1 MKPAPHNT
9 FSKSAIAVI
18 AVILSFFLLGD
29 SAAQAYQFPAKAR
42 NRMYRIFVPVQKI
55 TKAKSSTNSKT
66 PATKSIKVAAPSI
79 KIAAPSKALRDSSF
93 STFKFENPITET
105 ETETEKAKHKSVVV
119 TVTPSWSQ
127 PSMIFGD
134 TTWISASCLVDPA
147 GILPSAPVLSAPEIT
162 SSTPVGSY
170 NATCSVAVSTGSV
183 VVGADTD
190 DFTVAYGP
198 SPAVFHVNEVIVI
211 PDAVIHITPT
221 ESALS
226 WKIGTTPLPTFSFTS
241 DHPEGIVSDPT
252 CSSPLT
258 EGAHVVS
265 CVGGVAKPHFSL
277 DLSATI
283 PFTVIKADEVP
294 SVDRGCGACGGGGY
308 VPDTQPIVPVVE
320 VIPAP
325 TLPQVA
331 RPIIVTTKPVV
342 KKASK
347 KRFAR
352 SASMNSRIATFAK
365 FSNITGKPSLV
376 KIPHDAGTKIQL
388 TPGVEDSL
396 KTRLK
401 LEITDEGVIFTA
413 VNGWTGRIAVPFVV
427 TQDGVLVELYIGVVE
442 NPGPVLLPKFYLDD
456 LQSATIKWQPDNSQV
471 VFYNVYVG
479 SKLLCTTPKTMCTQ
493 VESLNTHADL
503 TIEAVGHQQTFST
516 IMSPKYTATKLI
528 PAKVVHFAT
537 GSSIL
542 SVYDRS
548 LLDDLVMAAK
558 NLGLNTIYITGH
570 TDSTG
575 SAALN
580 KPLSAARSASVKSYI
595 AKFFPGVKIV
605 NRGFSST
612 EPVATNATVTGREN
626 NRRAEVSVG

>member
-9 FSKSAIAVI
+9 FSKPAIAVL

-55 TKAKSSTNSKT
+55 TNPKSSTTAKT
-66 PATKSIKVAAPSI
+66 PATKSLV
-79 KIAAPSKALRDSSF
+79 IASNTKALHIADFR
-93 STFKFENPITET
+93 KFRFDET
-105 ETETEKAKHKSVVV
+105 ETETDTVHREHKSVVV

-127 PSMIFGD
+127 SSMTFGGD
-134 TTWISASCLVDPA
+134 ASGIHASCNEAPA
-147 GILPSAPVLSAPEIT
+147 GILPSAPVVSAPEIT

-170 NATCSVAVSTGSV
+170 YATCSVAVSTGSV
-183 VVGADTD
+183 VIGADTD
-190 DFTVAYGP
+190 DFKVEYGP
-198 SPAVFHVNEVIVI
+198 SPAVFTVLPAPVI
-211 PDAVIHITPT
+211 PDTVIHVQPT
-221 ESALS
+221 VDPKS
-226 WKIGTTPLPTFSFTS
+226 WKDGGAHTFSYTS
-241 DHPEGIVSDPT
+241 DHSEGIASAPT
-252 CSSPLT
+252 CGGPLT
-258 EGAHVVS
+258 
-265 CVGGVAKPHFSL
+265 VGLHE
-277 DLSATI
+277 ATCSGGT
-283 PFTVIKADEVP
+283 PKSGFGFDFTIKASYEVTKADDVVIP
-294 SVDRGCGACGGGGY
+294 PTGCGSCEVY
-308 VPDTQPIVPVVE
+308 IPDNQPTVPTVE

-376 KIPHDAGTKIQL
+376 KIPHDPGTKIQL

-396 KTRLK
+396 RTRLK

-413 VNGWTGRIAVPFVV
+413 VNGWTGRIAVPVVV
-427 TQDGVLVELYIGVVE
+427 TQDGALVELYIGVVE

-516 IMSPKYTATKLI
+516 MMSPKYTAAKLI

-537 GSSIL
+537 GSSVL

-580 KPLSAARSASVKSYI
+580 KPLSAARSVSVKSYI

>member
-9 FSKSAIAVI
+9 FSKPAIAVI

-55 TKAKSSTNSKT
+55 TNPKSSTTAKT
-66 PATKSIKVAAPSI
+66 PATKSLV
-79 KIAAPSKALRDSSF
+79 IASNTKALHIADFR
-93 STFKFENPITET
+93 KFRFDETKTET
-105 ETETEKAKHKSVVV
+105 ETDTVHREHKSVVV

-127 PSMIFGD
+127 PSMRFGD
-134 TTWISASCLVDPA
+134 TTSISASCAADPS
-147 GILPSAPVLSAPEIT
+147 GILPSAPVVAAPFIT
-162 SSTPVGSY
+162 PTTPVGIY

-183 VVGADTD
+183 VIGADTD
-190 DFTVAYGP
+190 DFTVVIGA
-198 SPAVFHVNEVIVI
+198 PAVFEVKEAPVSPALTDVNVS
-211 PDAVIHITPT
+211 PT
-221 ESALS
+221 VSPSS
-226 WKIGTTPLPTFSFTS
+226 WKIGTNWIEPIYSYSSKLA
-241 DHPEGIVSDPT
+241 EGIATDPT
-252 CSSPLT
+252 CGPETPINSSLHAGSSVT
-258 EGAHVVS
+258 VTCA
-265 CVGGVAKPHFSL
+265 GGTAKPGYRLNISG
-277 DLSATI
+277 SAS
-283 PFTVIKADEVP
+283 FTVIEADPP
-294 SVDRGCGACGGGGY
+294 SGGDGRGCGICW
-308 VPDTQPIVPVVE
+308 VPDNQPTVPTVD

-376 KIPHDAGTKIQL
+376 KIPHDPGTKIQL

-396 KTRLK
+396 RTRLK

-413 VNGWTGRIAVPFVV
+413 VNGWTGRIAVPVVV
-427 TQDGVLVELYIGVVE
+427 TQDGVLVELYIGIVE

-516 IMSPKYTATKLI
+516 MMSPKYTATKLI

-537 GSSIL
+537 GSSVL

-580 KPLSAARSASVKSYI
+580 KPLSAARSVSVKSYI